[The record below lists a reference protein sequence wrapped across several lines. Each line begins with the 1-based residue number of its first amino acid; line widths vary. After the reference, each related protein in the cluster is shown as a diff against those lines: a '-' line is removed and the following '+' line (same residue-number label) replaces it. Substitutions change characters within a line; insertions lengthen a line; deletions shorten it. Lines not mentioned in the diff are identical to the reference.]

1 LFIGEKTMDE
11 KSFLQDCREEGL
23 YLFFADAG
31 RLEFTRQNVE
41 HTALAFWE
49 DKSKITGQM
58 RTAAEFQ
65 RCDFCPLRKTSA
77 LCDAIRPVFPFID
90 SLDKYVSHNKV
101 TAAYKD
107 DKGVLHIS
115 DTTMQDALRYLSV
128 LSLVSYCQVGRKYW
142 KYFLG
147 IMPLMPATEIVTQ
160 LYLNFYYL
168 NEGKPKA
175 TRKTIEKFEEEIT
188 ITSRNQAKRLNLI
201 CKNDAFINA
210 FVNAQVIT
218 QLLALD
224 FEKTLKQMFDS
235 RQPANL
241 PRPIVLPP

>member
-1 LFIGEKTMDE
+1 MDE
-11 KSFLQDCREEGL
+11 KLFLQDCSQEGL
-23 YLFFADAG
+23 YLFFADG
-31 RLEFTRQNVE
+31 SRLEFTRQNVE

-49 DKSKITGQM
+49 DKSKITPQI
-58 RTAAEFQ
+58 RAAAEFQ

-90 SLDKYVSHNKV
+90 SLDKYISHDKV
-101 TAAYKD
+101 TAVYKD

-128 LSLVSYCQVGRKYW
+128 LSLVYYCQVGRKYW

-147 IMPLMPATEIVTQ
+147 IMPLMPGAEIATQ

-168 NEGKPKA
+168 CEGNAKA
-175 TRKTIEKFEEEIT
+175 TRKALEKFGEEIT
-188 ITSRNQAKRLNLI
+188 ITCRNQKSRLNLI
-201 CKNDAFINA
+201 CKNDAFMNA

-218 QLLALD
+218 QLLAFD
-224 FEKTLKQMFDS
+224 FEKTLKQTFDS

-241 PRPIVLPP
+241 PKPLMLPP